1 MDIWIKGR
9 TSVSRKRRARQLGT
23 HTFYIGTLKG
33 VSRIYQQTFLDT
45 YTKFAIAKLYDRKT
59 PLVAAELLND
69 RVIPF
74 RRASDTA
81 ATGSDFLVPHQLKY
95 TQRSWAFFHNRLII
109 DLFRPSRS
117 DRIHLRWDRGLIKKP
132 CVEQAN
138 KATQFSQGWRQ
149 RTVALF
155 ERARHPKVG

>member
-33 VSRIYQQTFLDT
+33 VGRISQQTFLDT

-81 ATGSDFLVPHQLKY
+81 ATGSDFLNAIDI
-95 TQRSWAFFHNRLII
+95 REILII
-109 DLFRPSRS
+109 EGSR
-117 DRIHLRWDRGLIKKP
+117 RVAVKP
-132 CVEQAN
+132 AACLACNEAAGVFCPAV
-138 KATQFSQGWRQ
+138 SS
-149 RTVALF
+149 F
-155 ERARHPKVG
+155 EP